1 MMKSYNEIVAS
12 SKLLEYNEDTFRE
25 ETWEDSNFMYY
36 CVWMPQNETSLP
48 SSYSYLKKAATTL
61 K

>member
-12 SKLLEYNEDTFRE
+12 SKLLNYTEDNFRE
-25 ETWEDSNFMYY
+25 ETWEDSKYIYY
-36 CVWMPQNETSLP
+36 CIWMPQNETSLP
-48 SSYSYLKKAATTL
+48 STYSYIKKATTL